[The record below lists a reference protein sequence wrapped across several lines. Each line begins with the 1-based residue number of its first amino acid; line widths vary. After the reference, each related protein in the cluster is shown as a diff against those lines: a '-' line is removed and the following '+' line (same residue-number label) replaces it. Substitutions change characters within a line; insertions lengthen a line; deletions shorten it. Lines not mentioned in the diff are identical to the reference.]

1 MNYKRMN
8 MKIQYLIKSH
18 PPKNKYLGINLTKE
32 MKDLNNNKTLIK
44 EIKEDSEMEGHSML
58 LGWKN

>member
-1 MNYKRMN
+1 